1 MLLRTSGHK
10 EFMTRS
16 QNAIDQVEY
25 IPRNVLMKT
34 AFKVTLIIL
43 FMLTY
48 RDSIKTVVGCHFAY
62 YCAETP
68 PIFQAVAI

>member
-16 QNAIDQVEY
+16 QNAIDQGEY

-43 FMLTY
+43 FILTY
-48 RDSIKTVVGCHFAY
+48 RDSIKTVVWCHSAY
-62 YCAETP
+62 YCAET
-68 PIFQAVAI
+68 IFQAVAI